1 MENTFNNYISEL
13 STGVIVL
20 DKFICI
26 KYLNSSALSMLD
38 TSLKASKKKKLN
50 EIFYEEPDNFQNFKK
65 CLTDNRNFSK
75 VDALLFMK
83 GGKKLLCDYFIQPIS
98 NASLGEGLIV
108 EIMNK
113 EYSNEIKERL
123 RARTN
128 QEVTSAFIKGLAHEI
143 KNPLSGIRGAA
154 QLLSHKLPDAHLK
167 EYTDIVI
174 NQTDRLTSLVDNIL
188 GPNKKP
194 SFLVQNIHLTL
205 ENVITLIQH
214 ELDEEGIEITKDYDP
229 SIPDIYMDSYLLE
242 QSILN
247 LIKNAKESLV
257 EAGETSPK
265 IEIHTR
271 ILHREFLGK
280 SRHKTVCK
288 ITVLDNGPG
297 IPENMKE
304 SIFFPMISGK
314 NQGSGLGLSITQGI
328 VSQHKGAVRFKSEPG
343 KTEFSILIPIENKI
357 SEVTLRTVHG

>member
-1 MENTFNNYISEL
+1 MNKTI
-13 STGVIVL
+13 
-20 DKFICI
+20 
-26 KYLNSSALSMLD
+26 
-38 TSLKASKKKKLN
+38 
-50 EIFYEEPDNFQNFKK
+50 
-65 CLTDNRNFSK
+65 SK
-75 VDALLFMK
+75 VVYDLVK
-83 GGKKLLCDYFIQPIS
+83 
-98 NASLGEGLIV
+98 
-108 EIMNK
+108 
-113 EYSNEIKERL
+113 
-123 RARTN
+123 
-128 QEVTSAFIKGLAHEI
+128 HI
-143 KNPLSGIRGAA
+143 KNEESLDDYSEPKKYNYDRMEWVKKNLSKRDN
-154 QLLSHKLPDAHLK
+154 L
-167 EYTDIVI
+167 YDI
-174 NQTDRLTSLVDNIL
+174 
-188 GPNKKP
+188 G
-194 SFLVQNIHLTL
+194 L
-205 ENVITLIQH
+205 ENLRVLVYQLGLFQGHILT
-214 ELDEEGIEITKDYDP
+214 DEEGIEITKDYDP
-229 SIPDIYMDSYLLE
+229 SIPDLYMDSYLLE

-343 KTEFSILIPIENKI
+343 RTEFSILIPIENKI